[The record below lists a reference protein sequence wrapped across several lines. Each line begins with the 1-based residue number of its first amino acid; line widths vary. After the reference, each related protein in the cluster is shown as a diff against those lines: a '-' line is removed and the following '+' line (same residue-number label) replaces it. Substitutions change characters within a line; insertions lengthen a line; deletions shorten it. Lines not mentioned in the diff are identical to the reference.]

1 MHLHDLQVHSACA
14 HMYAPF
20 PSLPIKNIT
29 THREGTNIIVI
40 HVILIKGG
48 SHWFSLIGQLHA
60 IAVPVDG
67 SAI

>member
-1 MHLHDLQVHSACA
+1 
-14 HMYAPF
+14 MYAPF